1 MIQVTICV
9 KDSSFVT
16 YLMSFVGFEHEAQS
30 SGGNLIISSITRS
43 SYALRL
49 FDELL
54 REGTTDQIQIT
65 NFVAFII
72 ILIFFLI
79 STDWLMILINAKEF
93 GMVYNGMA

>member
-1 MIQVTICV
+1 MQ
-9 KDSSFVT
+9 
-16 YLMSFVGFEHEAQS
+16 
-30 SGGNLIISSITRS
+30 
-43 SYALRL
+43 
-49 FDELL
+49 

-65 NFVAFII
+65 NVVSFII